1 MVIEIR
7 TFGQAAAASD
17 EQFRRADERVQAE
30 FYSLQV
36 GFLRRTT
43 ARSSANGW
51 IDIVLWH
58 TDGDADRA
66 GEAAATSES
75 VSAFLATLDRIPAV
89 QRYTTLD

>member
-1 MVIEIR
+1 MEIEIR
-7 TFGQAAAASD
+7 SFGQAATASD
-17 EQFRRADERVQAE
+17 EEFRRADERVQAE
-30 FYSLQV
+30 FYSLQA

-43 ARSSANGW
+43 ARSPANEW

-75 VSAFLATLDRIPAV
+75 VRAFLATLDRVPVA